1 VGVIAIVRA
10 RKGKGREHP
19 LHKAVADAIER
30 ALGRDV
36 ELVRDP
42 ACRGQQQIPLFV
54 GKRKARDTRMC
65 CVDLL
70 LLVGGHVRAMVE
82 IEESGFLPTKIC
94 GKFLQAALADHFIH
108 DTRKEGPVPYGEH
121 VLFVQ
126 VFDGLGCLKGG
137 SRKEQQ
143 ARLIEAK
150 IRRLLPL
157 RGLSDYR
164 LFFVNGAADE
174 VGLEAVATAVSN
186 MLAEAPHPADKP
198 RC

>member
-1 VGVIAIVRA
+1 MG
-10 RKGKGREHP
+10 HP
-19 LHKAVADAIER
+19 LHEAVADTIAKVLDQEI
-30 ALGRDV
+30 

-42 ACRGQQQIPLFV
+42 ACRGEQQLPLFV

-70 LLVGGHVRAMVE
+70 LLIGGHVRGIVE

-126 VFDGLGCLKGG
+126 VLDASGCLKDG

-143 ARLIEAK
+143 ANLIEAN
-150 IRRLLPL
+150 IRGLLPL

-164 LFFVNGAADE
+164 LFFVDGADDQ
-174 VGLEAVATAVSN
+174 VGLNAVATVVREL
-186 MLAEAPHPADKP
+186 LAEPSHPADAVKP
-198 RC
+198 RR